1 MRLSRLSLTLV
12 TVALVSLTGCIENMG
27 DLKEALGVVEPIVPA
42 AIPDAPLA
50 KAQANTTTPLAG
62 IPVRFLS
69 EGTRDPQALP
79 LTFSWDFGDGA
90 LAEGPVA
97 IHTYRQP
104 GEYLA
109 RLTVTN
115 AGGVQD
121 EDTVALRVLSLDRA
135 PALALRVTD
144 GAGAATTRALAGD
157 ALTFDAVATDPEG
170 QPLAIDWDFGDGA
183 TSHEITASHAY
194 AAPGAY
200 DVRVKATDAAG
211 NAAVA
216 AARVLVDGAWR
227 AEGAFEPAGDASAD
241 TAFTVPLGAKN
252 VVATLAF
259 PSTLGVNDLEV
270 VLLDAAGDEMA
281 RSDGTTA
288 PAAQGDATREV
299 ELDAMDLASARSG
312 AWTARVVLE
321 SGLSVEW
328 TLDITV
334 TM

>member
-12 TVALVSLTGCIENMG
+12 TVALVSLAGCIENME
-27 DLKEALGVVEPIVPA
+27 DLKEALGVVEPVVPA

-69 EGTRDPQALP
+69 EGTRDPASLP

-121 EDTVALRVLSLDRA
+121 EDTVALRVLSHDRA
-135 PALALRVTD
+135 PTAALRVTD
-144 GAGAATTRALAGD
+144 AAGVPSTRALAGD

-170 QPLAIDWDFGDGA
+170 QPVAIDWDFGDGA
-183 TSHEITASHAY
+183 TSHDITATHAY

-200 DVRVKATDAAG
+200 DVRLKATDAAG

-216 AARVLVDGAWR
+216 AARVLVDGAWST
-227 AEGAFEPAGDASAD
+227 EGAFEPAGDASAD
-241 TAFTVPLGAKN
+241 AGFVVPLGAQE
-252 VVATLAF
+252 VLATLAF
-259 PSTLGVNDLEV
+259 PATLGVNDIEV
-270 VLLDAAGDEMA
+270 VLLDAAGDEVA
-281 RSDGTTA
+281 RSDAATA
-288 PAAQGDATREV
+288 PGAQGDATREV
-299 ELDAMDLASARSG
+299 ELDAKDLAGAKSG

-321 SGLSVEW
+321 SGLSVDWALE
-328 TLDITV
+328 IAV

>member
-1 MRLSRLSLTLV
+1 MRLSRLSLALV
-12 TVALVSLTGCIENMG
+12 TAALVSMAGCIENMD
-27 DLKEALGVVEPIVPA
+27 DLKEALGVVEPIAPA

-79 LTFSWDFGDGA
+79 LTFSWDFGDGGLGAGPTA
-90 LAEGPVA
+90 LHV
-97 IHTYRQP
+97 YRQP

-135 PALALRVTD
+135 PTLALRVTD
-144 GAGAATTRALAGD
+144 AAGATTTRALAGD
-157 ALTFDAVATDPEG
+157 ALSFDAAAADPEG
-170 QPLAIDWDFGDGA
+170 QPLLIDWDFGDGA
-183 TSHEITASHAY
+183 TSHDISTTHAY

-200 DVRVKATDAAG
+200 DVRLKATDAAG

-216 AARVLVDGAWR
+216 AARVMVDGAWS
-227 AEGAFEPAGDASAD
+227 ATGAFEPAGDASAD
-241 TAFTVPLGAKN
+241 AGFAVPLGAKR
-252 VVATLAF
+252 VAATLAF
-259 PSTLGVNDLEV
+259 PATFGVNDLEI
-270 VLLDAAGDEMA
+270 VLLDAAGEEVA
-281 RSDGTTA
+281 RSDGATA
-288 PAAQGDATREV
+288 PGAQGDATREV
-299 ELDAMDLASARSG
+299 EVGASDLAGAKSG
-312 AWTARVVLE
+312 AWTARVTLE

-328 TLDITV
+328 ALELAV